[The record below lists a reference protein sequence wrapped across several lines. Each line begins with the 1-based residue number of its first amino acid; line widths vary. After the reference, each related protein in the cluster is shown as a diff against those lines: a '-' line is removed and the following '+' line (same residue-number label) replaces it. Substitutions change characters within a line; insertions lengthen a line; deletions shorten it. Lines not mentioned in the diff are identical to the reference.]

1 MKSDAKLGMG
11 RTVKGRVLIMSLI
24 FLIGMMASV
33 AVSCV
38 IQYSQTR
45 KNIENSLRDNL
56 KSAVSIA
63 EGGLNSLKRLESDH
77 AYDYEFVS
85 GTDEQKTEHAKAV
98 ASFDPNTLEIVY
110 MDASGACF
118 GGEIP
123 DSVRSKLAS
132 SSLVIT
138 TPENAE
144 GEFYIAVK
152 TNEGTALCSKVSAN
166 KLSEALAGSTRDAF
180 LLSSDGTIIASSGAQ
195 GSDKYAQYVQTT
207 EEGTVY
213 PSTLADNGRCYAAAK
228 LSVGDDWT
236 LLIRSDSS
244 SLYSGIITIFWVSIG
259 IIVIMIV
266 ICVSSNFYFKKTVT
280 EPLDEIRGK
289 IVDMSNGIISGAHV
303 EHKADDELGILS
315 EAVNAM
321 ADYNSTII
329 TDIKRTA
336 ESIAAQNLCV
346 KPSGSYSGD
355 FIPVKEALEKIVDS
369 IRTVIGNIEAA
380 GKQVSGGSEEM
391 SRNSAVLSTAAEE
404 ESVTVSQ
411 LNGRLNAVYE
421 EINSNATVACE
432 EANAASKECMELVT
446 QGNEKMGDMLA
457 AMNEINGT
465 SSKIA
470 NIIKTIQDISE
481 QTNILSINASI
492 EAARVGAAGK
502 GFAVVAGE
510 VGKLAE
516 KTAQAAKT
524 TTSLIES
531 SIKSVENGTV
541 IANET
546 AEMLGKIVEKTGATS
561 KVVESIAE
569 ASTKQAESVK
579 EVLVGMNS
587 ISTAVNQISDTA
599 RGCAD
604 SSEEL
609 AAQAVML
616 NSTVEGFVLD
626 SKNAPKPVIN
636 RDAPKPAAPK
646 PAVTKPVEPKPAA
659 PKPVAQKPVES
670 KPAAPKPA
678 PKKAEPKPTAPKTAE
693 SKPAAPKPAAP
704 KPVEPK
710 PAPIKAE
717 PKPVI
722 PKATNPKPSVIHL
735 DEDEERAARKAQEQ
749 AKPVPK
755 KAEPK
760 PVPQKAAPK
769 PAPQKAAPA
778 PAPKPAPKPIIKLD
792 DEPVRPASSGSAP
805 ITKATMQPVQRTIHL
820 DNNKY

>member
-1 MKSDAKLGMG
+1 MKSDVKLGMG

-24 FLIGMMASV
+24 FVIGMIASV

-45 KNIENSLRDNL
+45 ENIENSLRDNL

-63 EGGLNSLKRLESDH
+63 EGGLNSLKMLVNDH
-77 AYDYEFVS
+77 AFDYEFVA
-85 GTDEQKTEHAKAV
+85 GTDEQKTEHAKTI

-110 MDASGACF
+110 MDANGACF

-138 TPENAE
+138 SPENTS
-144 GEFYIAVK
+144 GEFCIAVK
-152 TNEGTALCSKVSAN
+152 TNAGTALCSKMSAN
-166 KLSEALAGSTRDAF
+166 KLSEALSGSTKEAF
-180 LLSSDGTIIASSGAQ
+180 LLSADGTVIATSGAQ
-195 GSDKYAQYVQTT
+195 GSDKYAEYVQTT
-207 EEGTVY
+207 EEGAVY
-213 PSTLADNGRCYAAAK
+213 ASTLADNGRCYAAAK
-228 LSVGDDWT
+228 LAVGDNWT
-236 LLIRSDSS
+236 LLVRFDSTS
-244 SLYSGIITIFWVSIG
+244 FYSGIITIFWVSVG
-259 IIVIMIV
+259 IIAIMIV
-266 ICVSSNFYFKKTVT
+266 ICVTSNFYFKKTVT
-280 EPLDEIRGK
+280 EPLGEIRGK
-289 IVDMSNGIISGAHV
+289 IVDMSNGIISGANIK
-303 EHKADDELGILS
+303 HKADDELGILA
-315 EAVNAM
+315 EAVNSM
-321 ADYNSTII
+321 ADYNSAII
-329 TDIKRTA
+329 SDITRTA
-336 ESIAAQNLCV
+336 EAVAAQNLCV
-346 KPSGSYSGD
+346 KPGGSYSGD
-355 FIPVKEALEKIVDS
+355 FIPVKEALEEIVDS
-369 IRTVIGNIEAA
+369 IRTVITNIEEA

-421 EINSNATVACE
+421 EINSNASVACE
-432 EANAASKECMELVT
+432 EANAAAKECMELVT

-457 AMNEINGT
+457 AMNEINST

-524 TTSLIES
+524 TTSLIET

-561 KVVESIAE
+561 KVVENIAE

-579 EVLVGMNS
+579 EVLVGMND
-587 ISTAVNQISDTA
+587 ISSAVNQISDTA

-609 AAQAVML
+609 AAQAVLL
-616 NSTVEGFVLD
+616 NSTVERFVLD

-636 RDAPKPAAPK
+636 LDAPKPAAPK
-646 PAVTKPVEPKPAA
+646 PSAPRPAAKSVESKPSAPEPVESKPAA
-659 PKPVAQKPVES
+659 TKPAASKSVES

-678 PKKAEPKPTAPKTAE
+678 PKKAEPKPAAPKTSA
-693 SKPAAPKPAAP
+693 S
-704 KPVEPK
+704 
-710 PAPIKAE
+710 
-717 PKPVI
+717 
-722 PKATNPKPSVIHL
+722 KPSVIHL
-735 DEDEERAARKAQEQ
+735 DENEEKAARKAREQ
-749 AKPVPK
+749 AKPAPQKAEPKPAPK

-760 PVPQKAAPK
+760 PAPKKAEPKPAPQKAAPK
-769 PAPQKAAPA
+769 PAPKSAS
-778 PAPKPAPKPIIKLD
+778 KPMIKLD
-792 DEPVRPASSGSAP
+792 DEPVTPAASGSTP
-805 ITKATMQPVQRTIHL
+805 VTKATMQPVQRTIHL